1 MTPRTASLLLGL
13 LLHGGAWCLTRAE
26 ADSLVSEA
34 QRLYIAADHQAALE
48 RYLLVEEA
56 FDSPA
61 LQLGMGN
68 CWYKLGDVPRAILH
82 YERGLRL
89 APGDGDLRANLDL
102 ANTQVKDRIPG
113 DPDHALS
120 RTWAALRGG
129 ADPDQWARR
138 ALWLC
143 AVFFALLALG
153 RIASNALLRRSAYAS
168 AGICLVLLLMSTG
181 FAYTRHREMKAHDAA
196 IILAPKV
203 DVRAEPR
210 EGSKVLFILHKGTK
224 VEVRDTTDGWSE
236 VRIAN
241 GAIGW
246 MPPRTLERI

>member
-1 MTPRTASLLLGL
+1 MNPRIASLLVGL
-13 LLHGGAWCLTRAE
+13 LIHGSTMCLTRTE

-34 QRLYIAADHQAALE
+34 QRHYIAADHQAALE
-48 RYLLVEEA
+48 NYILVEET

-61 LQLGMGN
+61 LQLGIGN
-68 CWYKLGDVPRAILH
+68 CWFKLGDVPRAILH

-89 APGDGDLRANLDL
+89 APGDADLRANLDL

-113 DPDHALS
+113 DPDNALS

-138 ALWLC
+138 SLWLS
-143 AVFFALLALG
+143 AILFSLLALARIVNG
-153 RIASNALLRRSAYAS
+153 RMVRRSAYAA
-168 AGICLVLLLMSTG
+168 AGICAILLLVSTG
-181 FAYTRHREMKAHDAA
+181 FAYTRHRELQTHGAA

-224 VEVRDTTDGWSE
+224 VEVRDTTQGWSE

>member
-1 MTPRTASLLLGL
+1 MNARSASLLLGL
-13 LLHGGAWCLTRAE
+13 LLHGSAWCLTRSE
-26 ADSLVSEA
+26 ADSLISEA

-48 RYLLVEEA
+48 RYLLVEVA

-89 APGDGDLRANLDL
+89 APGDADLRANLDL

-113 DPDHALS
+113 EADHALA

-138 ALWLC
+138 SLWLC
-143 AVFFALLALG
+143 TILFVMLALARFATG
-153 RIASNALLRRSAYAS
+153 AIARRSAYAV
-168 AGICLVLLLMSTG
+168 AGLCTVLLLVSTSL
-181 FAYTRHREMKAHDAA
+181 AYTRHRDMQAHDTA

-224 VEVRDTTDGWSE
+224 VEVRDTTMGWSE

-246 MPPRTLERI
+246 MPPGTMERI